1 MTSKRSGCCLACL
14 VLATK
19 IMTRTPFF
27 HFSYF
32 SRIPQA
38 YPFCKA
44 FLEIILQTSLVL
56 GPSGSL
62 ACNMVWLSVN

>member
-1 MTSKRSGCCLACL
+1 MACLA
-14 VLATK
+14 LATK
-19 IMTRTPFF
+19 IMTHTPFF

-38 YPFCKA
+38 YRICKA

-56 GPSGSL
+56 GPFR
-62 ACNMVWLSVN
+62 